1 MNDWNIGLAAWIIQD
16 GNYSDFTRNQAGE
29 FAVEFYPHNVR
40 PSLTKEKAATLI
52 ADSTYRLT
60 AEVVFLTT
68 GVWVIDFGISA
79 YQQSEPPI
87 KFEKGDWVEGTFY
100 LGVDPFF
107 YFEELA
113 DLKGIPPLIRQWNIK
128 QIQVE
133 TAPFVETVDDCGTK
147 MLVRDQSKS
156 SFRSVE
162 QTDAWKDDDGNAD
175 YILKCHLTDQAPA
188 HHRQQQS

>member
-16 GNYSDFTRNQAGE
+16 GNYSDFSRNQGRE
-29 FAVEFYPHNVR
+29 FAVEFYPHTVR
-40 PSLTKEKAATLI
+40 PSLTKAKSAILV

-60 AEVVFLTT
+60 AEVIFRTT

-87 KFEKGDWVEGTFY
+87 TIEKGEWVEGTFY

-107 YFEELA
+107 YFEELS
-113 DLKGIPPLIRQWNIK
+113 DLKGMPPLIHQWHIK
-128 QIQVE
+128 QIHVE
-133 TAPFVETVDDCGTK
+133 TAPFVETIDDRGAK

-156 SFRSVE
+156 SFREVE
-162 QTDAWKDDDGNAD
+162 QTDAWKDDGGNAE
-175 YILKCHLTDQAPA
+175 YILKCQPTDQAPA
-188 HHRQQQS
+188 HHRQQQL